1 MRHYPDRSAPH
12 PPSAPPLTSN
22 TDDMNA
28 TLLKTNKANGETLKR
43 ELFGN
48 FKGFSL
54 KPLPMTKPNIAPAAN
69 VAYVHP
75 VAKNTEP
82 EAKNESVP
90 VRAAPLPPSTSPVKI
105 AQIKSSPKL
114 SAHTFRYQNINSTS
128 EPQPETPIE
137 VKLFASKSD
146 AKERP
151 KISAPVLENSTC
163 SVKELIAAAK
173 YAPNPDKNVKPSNVA
188 QKQAEVHS
196 SSLKQSTMNKG
207 SLKSLD
213 ISAPVKTVSFG
224 RSQSMRSP
232 NFEKPE
238 LKKNPLA
245 SGSMRKPAG
254 VKRQM
259 SIVDRPK
266 NPPPPRPKSPDLSS
280 NALKPQNERLY
291 TNLQSNLNGK
301 SEESIDNNSTDNI
314 YCVIEDIKPPSVSPP
329 NGLLSE
335 IVNEIENRNKSSIY
349 STSKRKN
356 APNQNINEQT
366 YQNVT
371 SDTNNSA
378 EQPLLNKISEPNSG
392 IDNSIPSSM
401 DKKKL
406 NKTATA
412 TLPTTSQN
420 SGVGSLAKK
429 FNRNALPA
437 KPKPI
442 IASKPSIVNAL
453 EQKFAANNQ
462 SSQRDPTK
470 TTIAGNTKKLNG
482 KPPNMN
488 TTVAATA
495 TATATSNVRSL
506 HKRFENPKA

>member
-1 MRHYPDRSAPH
+1 MRHYPDRSGPQ
-12 PPSAPPLTSN
+12 PPSSAPGQISSSN

-28 TLLKTNKANGETLKR
+28 TLLKANKANGETLKR

-82 EAKNESVP
+82 EVKGESVP
-90 VRAAPLPPSTSPVKI
+90 VRAAPLPPSASPLKK

-114 SAHTFRYQNINSTS
+114 SAQSFRYQNINSTS
-128 EPQPETPIE
+128 EPEPETPIE

-146 AKERP
+146 VKERP

-163 SVKELIAAAK
+163 LVKELIAAAK
-173 YAPNPDKNVKPSNVA
+173 STQNSDKNVKPSHVAA
-188 QKQAEVHS
+188 QKQPEIHAS
-196 SSLKQSTMNKG
+196 TLKKSTTNKG

-232 NFEKPE
+232 NSEKPDV
-238 LKKNPLA
+238 KKDPLAA
-245 SGSMRKPAG
+245 SGSMRKAAG

-266 NPPPPRPKSPDLSS
+266 NPPPPRPMDPTS
-280 NALKPQNERLY
+280 NAPKPQTEQLY
-291 TNLQSNLNGK
+291 TNLQSNFNGK
-301 SEESIDNNSTDNI
+301 SEESIDNSTDNI
-314 YCVIEDIKPPSVSPP
+314 YCVIEDIKPQNLSPP

-356 APNQNINEQT
+356 APNEDINDQT

-371 SDTNNSA
+371 SNTTNSA
-378 EQPLLNKISEPNSG
+378 EQPLLNKISEP
-392 IDNSIPSSM
+392 IPSSM
-401 DKKKL
+401 DKVKSKKI
-406 NKTATA
+406 AT
-412 TLPTTSQN
+412 TSTTSQN
-420 SGVGSLAKK
+420 SGVGPLAKK
-429 FNRNALPA
+429 FNGNALPG

-442 IASKPSIVNAL
+442 VASKPSIVNAL

-462 SSQRDPTK
+462 SSQKDPTK
-470 TTIAGNTKKLNG
+470 TTIASKINKLNG
-482 KPPNMN
+482 KPPNAN
-488 TTVAATA
+488 TTATK
-495 TATATSNVRSL
+495 TTTSNVRSL
-506 HKRFENPKA
+506 HKRFENPNA

>member
-1 MRHYPDRSAPH
+1 MRHYPDRSAPQ
-12 PPSAPPLTSN
+12 PPSAPPGQLSPSN

-28 TLLKTNKANGETLKR
+28 TLLKTNQANGETLKR

-82 EAKNESVP
+82 DGKTESVP
-90 VRAAPLPPSTSPVKI
+90 VRAAPLPPSASPIKI

-114 SAHTFRYQNINSTS
+114 SSHTFRYQNIKSTS

-137 VKLFASKSD
+137 VKLFASKSNV
-146 AKERP
+146 KERP

-173 YAPNPDKNVKPSNVA
+173 FAPNPDKSIKPSNVA
-188 QKQAEVHS
+188 QKQAEVHAS
-196 SSLKQSTMNKG
+196 SMKKSTMNKG

-213 ISAPVKTVSFG
+213 ISAPVKSVTFG

-232 NFEKPE
+232 NSEKPE

-266 NPPPPRPKSPDLSS
+266 NPPPPRPKSPDPSS
-280 NALKPQNERLY
+280 NAPKSQTEQLY

-314 YCVIEDIKPPSVSPP
+314 YCVIEDIKPTSVSPP

-356 APNQNINEQT
+356 APNQDINEQT

-371 SDTNNSA
+371 SNTTNSA

-392 IDNSIPSSM
+392 NNNSIPSSM

-406 NKTATA
+406 NKIAMVS
-412 TLPTTSQN
+412 TTSQS
-420 SGVGSLAKK
+420 SGIGSLAKK
-429 FNRNALPA
+429 FNGNALPG

-462 SSQRDPTK
+462 SSSQKDSTK
-470 TTIAGNTKKLNG
+470 TPIPGKTNKLNG
-482 KPPNMN
+482 KPLNTN
-488 TTVAATA
+488 TTTAAMA
-495 TATATSNVRSL
+495 TTTSNVRSL
-506 HKRFENPKA
+506 HKRFENPIA

>member
-12 PPSAPPLTSN
+12 PPSAPPGQLSQSN

-82 EAKNESVP
+82 EGKNESVP
-90 VRAAPLPPSTSPVKI
+90 VRAAPLPPSASPAKK

-114 SAHTFRYQNINSTS
+114 SSQSFRYQNIKNTL
-128 EPQPETPIE
+128 EPQPEIPIE

-146 AKERP
+146 VKERP

-163 SVKELIAAAK
+163 SVKEFIAAAK
-173 YAPNPDKNVKPSNVA
+173 STQSADENVRPSNVV

-196 SSLKQSTMNKG
+196 SPLKKSTMNKG

-224 RSQSMRSP
+224 RSQSMRSS
-232 NFEKPE
+232 NSEKPE
-238 LKKNPLA
+238 PKKNVLA

-266 NPPPPRPKSPDLSS
+266 NPPPPRPMDPQS
-280 NALKPQNERLY
+280 NASKPQTEQLY

-356 APNQNINEQT
+356 APNQDINEQT

-371 SDTNNSA
+371 SNTTNST
-378 EQPLLNKISEPNSG
+378 EQPLLNKISEPISG
-392 IDNSIPSSM
+392 INNSIPLSM
-401 DKKKL
+401 DKVKS
-406 NKTATA
+406 NRTAT
-412 TLPTTSQN
+412 TPKTSHN

-429 FNRNALPA
+429 FNGNAPPG

-462 SSQRDPTK
+462 SSQKDPTK
-470 TTIAGNTKKLNG
+470 ATIAGKINKLNG

-488 TTVAATA
+488 PATTMT
-495 TATATSNVRSL
+495 TATSNIRSL
-506 HKRFENPKA
+506 HKRFENSNA